1 MDTTKTEDATDKEIR
16 EAKAKRE
23 TSPAFQRLRLLSLQW
38 EQSKKGAQ
46 QCQ

>member
-1 MDTTKTEDATDKEIR
+1 MNTKVEDQIEREIR
-16 EAKAKRE
+16 EAKARRE

-38 EQSKKGAQ
+38 QQTKGEK